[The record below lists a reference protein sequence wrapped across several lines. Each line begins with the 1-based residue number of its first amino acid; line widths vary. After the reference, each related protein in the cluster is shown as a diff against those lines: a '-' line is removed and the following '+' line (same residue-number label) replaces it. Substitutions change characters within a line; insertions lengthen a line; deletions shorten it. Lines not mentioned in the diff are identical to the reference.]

1 MPRNLTSD
9 CTLPPAVK
17 QVIYRRLHDVLTGKD
32 LGGAVAHL
40 LADERRN
47 IREILQETKADLP
60 DYWRQP

>member
-1 MPRNLTSD
+1 MPRDLTSD

-40 LADERRN
+40 STA
-47 IREILQETKADLP
+47 
-60 DYWRQP
+60 